1 MDQFSYQVYR
11 AFLQYL
17 YTDEVNLPP
26 ESALGEF
33 PGTLVIFMYNK
44 RQWNRSLLVEVLM
57 YDKLSGGKD

>member
-1 MDQFSYQVYR
+1 VSYSVLEMDEFSYVVYH

-33 PGTLVIFMYNK
+33 SRGVQFLHKCMHA
-44 RQWNRSLLVEVLM
+44 
-57 YDKLSGGKD
+57 GGGGETHSQ

>member
-26 ESALGEF
+26 ERALGEF
-33 PGTLVIFMYNK
+33 PGTL
-44 RQWNRSLLVEVLM
+44 
-57 YDKLSGGKD
+57 